1 MMVKET
7 LLRENAKFGSI
18 NRSAILEIFSLEKFI
33 VNNIIEFLAKNG
45 DIAYYW
51 YHWSLFYDN
60 SLIKFKDFLGQLK
73 LAADLNC

>member
-45 DIAYYW
+45 DIAYY
-51 YHWSLFYDN
+51 
-60 SLIKFKDFLGQLK
+60 
-73 LAADLNC
+73 